1 MTRRLSLLDMLTVA
15 TVAALLAAAV
25 WIAVQGPTT
34 PLPMHF
40 GLDGR
45 PDRWGDR
52 NELAGLVGFLA
63 VILGLTAGGMGWY
76 AARTEDTA
84 RRRGLRIGQLLSL
97 LVIGALAPIMTAQ
110 ILSVA
115 ADPLAASG
123 PQSLAWPMALLA
135 IVCLVT
141 GALLGRVPPN
151 VAVGVR
157 TPWSLKSRLAWDRS
171 NRLFGRLM
179 FWTGLLGL
187 VATPFAPQPL
197 GLWGVF
203 AAMMIAAVWSV
214 FESWRVWRADPDRQP
229 F

>member
-1 MTRRLSLLDMLTVA
+1 MTRRFSLLDIATAIVVA
-15 TVAALLAAAV
+15 VLIAGAL
-25 WIAVQGPTT
+25 WIALYGPTG

-40 GLDGR
+40 DINGR

-52 NELAGLVGFLA
+52 RELAFLIGFLA
-63 VILGLTAGGMGWY
+63 VVLAITAGGMGFY
-76 AARTEDTA
+76 ARATPDPS

-97 LVIGALAPIMTAQ
+97 LVIGALAPIITFQ
-110 ILSVA
+110 ILSA
-115 ADPLAASG
+115 AEQPATTMFG
-123 PQSLAWPMALLA
+123 GLAWPMIVIG

-171 NRLFGRLM
+171 NRLAGRLM
-179 FWTGLLGL
+179 FWIGLISLI
-187 VATPFAPQPL
+187 AAPIAPQPVGFWVSL
-197 GLWGVF
+197 SALML
-203 AAMMIAAVWSV
+203 AALASI